1 MIDVR
6 NAPYAALVLRV
17 GLGTMLLAHGLLKVF
32 VFTIPG
38 TVAFFEKVGFP
49 GALAYYVIAAEV
61 VGGLMLIVGLY
72 ARWAAL
78 AALPVLLG
86 ALTVH
91 LGNGWQFTAP
101 NGGWE
106 FPAFWAVALL
116 AQSLMGN
123 GAYALEDVITGSL
136 KNAPTTPHLVVAE

>member
-1 MIDVR
+1 MVDVR

-17 GLGTMLLAHGLLKVF
+17 GLGAMLLAHGLLKVF

-38 TVAFFEKVGFP
+38 TVGFFEKVGFP
-49 GALAYYVIAAEV
+49 GELGYYVIAAEV
-61 VGGLMLIVGLY
+61 IGGLMLIVGLY

-86 ALTVH
+86 AITVH
-91 LGNGWQFTAP
+91 FGNGWQFTAP

-116 AQSLMGN
+116 AQSLIGN
-123 GAYALEDVITGSL
+123 GAYALEDVITGSI
-136 KNAPTTPHLVVAE
+136 KNAPITQHIASAE

>member
-1 MIDVR
+1 MTDVR

-17 GLGTMLLAHGLLKVF
+17 GLGSMLLAHGLLKVI

-38 TVAFFEKVGFP
+38 TIGFFEKVGFP

-61 VGGLMLIVGLY
+61 IGGLMLIVGLY

-86 ALTVH
+86 AITVH
-91 LGNGWQFTAP
+91 FGNGWQFTAP

-106 FPAFWAVALL
+106 FPAFWAVALV
-116 AQSLMGN
+116 AQALIGN
-123 GAYALEDVITGSL
+123 GAYALEDAFSDAT
-136 KNAPTTPHLVVAE
+136 ATPRLIPAE